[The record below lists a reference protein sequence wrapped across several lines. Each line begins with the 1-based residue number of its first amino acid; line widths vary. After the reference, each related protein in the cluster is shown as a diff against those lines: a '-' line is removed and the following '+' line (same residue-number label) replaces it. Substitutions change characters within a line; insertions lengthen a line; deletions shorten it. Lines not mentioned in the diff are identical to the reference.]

1 MPRHQRLSS
10 RWYAFGSALMDLSW
24 QSALLPDRLTA
35 DIMCTECQHQ
45 AASKHQKARLK
56 LDSIWP
62 TKSDINDVVAF
73 QADIGLLAATWIS
86 RWAQRPPP
94 AMQGQV

>member
-1 MPRHQRLSS
+1 MWDRYNYYTDSS
-10 RWYAFGSALMDLSW
+10 CRFSIYTPAVLTPGLHHVSS
-24 QSALLPDRLTA
+24 QPDA
-35 DIMCTECQHQ
+35 GCQHQ

-56 LDSIWP
+56 LDSIWL

-94 AMQGQV
+94 DRLWI